1 MYPYPAYSLRP
12 VLCRSAPLSVERL
25 RGRQQG
31 EEGHRAQEQG
41 HQEQEHQREGGPG
54 QRKKSEKS
62 YNLRII
68 AKIFRRAKSCN
79 FLMFAMMYFPR
90 TFTVWTCTTTTRGL
104 PSSTASPE
112 RRRGRR
118 TQGGGLGQS
127 EGLIIDSLICKCCII
142 SRWERVG
149 TTSEGR
155 GISVLR
161 IKLND
166 GNSGRK
172 AVWTDCGIHARHSK
186 APHKNI
192 V

>member
-1 MYPYPAYSLRP
+1 MNYFQGPKINSLYSISTLLHYVQTKPLRRKDGCAFLLHFFHIPSEKIHRPVNSNKLSRNRIRIHFYNDVIQMYPYPAYSLRP

-90 TFTVWTCTTTTRGL
+90 TFTV
-104 PSSTASPE
+104 
-112 RRRGRR
+112 
-118 TQGGGLGQS
+118 
-127 EGLIIDSLICKCCII
+127 
-142 SRWERVG
+142 
-149 TTSEGR
+149 
-155 GISVLR
+155 
-161 IKLND
+161 
-166 GNSGRK
+166 
-172 AVWTDCGIHARHSK
+172 
-186 APHKNI
+186 
-192 V
+192 